1 MTMGLAK
8 VRLAF
13 WVIVVAAIVTF
24 VLTSTTPTK
33 VEFSF
38 FGNKAVLS
46 ASIVVFLSLAAGFVL
61 GYLFRVTRFVRK
73 KPPKKPQK

>member
-1 MTMGLAK
+1 MAMGLAK

-33 VEFSF
+33 VKFSF
-38 FGNKAVLS
+38 FGNEAVLS
-46 ASIVVFLSLAAGFVL
+46 ASIVIFLCLVAGFVL
-61 GYLFRVTRFVRK
+61 GYLFRITRFVRK
-73 KPPKKPQK
+73 KPHRKPEK